1 MQFKQSVALARQQS
15 RAVSKAQFK
24 GVVTDLFEAAE
35 GAVPRPQAFLVEQT
49 SNWTLPTH
57 FHVQNQFQVFVAG
70 SGHIG
75 KNLLKPLTIHYSSPH
90 TGYGPLISGDE
101 GVSYLT
107 LRAMS
112 DVGAWYLP
120 EARESL
126 LVRIKKQQAHGA
138 PSTLVTAEQLLAL
151 VEAHQEP
158 LIAMDSGGL
167 AAWLVRLPP
176 GAQRAAP
183 LGAELG
189 GGRFYVV
196 TQGGLIA
203 NGDALPSLAVMFVSV
218 DETVDLLAGADGLE
232 VMILQFPS
240 VALLPL
246 D

>member
-1 MQFKQSVALARQQS
+1 MMFKQSVASARQQS

-24 GVVTDLFEAAE
+24 GVVTDLFEASE
-35 GAVPRPQAFLVEQT
+35 GSMPRPQAFLVEQT

-57 FHVQNQFQVFVAG
+57 FHVEHQFQVFVAG

-75 KNLLKPLTIHYSSPH
+75 KNLLQPLTVHYSSPH
-90 TGYGPLISGDE
+90 TGYGPLISGDA

-126 LVRIKKQQAHGA
+126 LVRIKKQQAHGLPGSA
-138 PSTLVTAEQLLAL
+138 VTAQQLLEL
-151 VEAHQEP
+151 TDLHQEV

-176 GAQRAAP
+176 AAQLAAP
-183 LGAELG
+183 LGQELG

-196 TQGGLIA
+196 TQGSLIA
-203 NGDALPSLAVMFVSV
+203 NDEALPGLAVMFVAAA
-218 DETVDLLAGADGLE
+218 ETVDLVAGAAGLE
-232 VMILQFPS
+232 LMILQFPS
-240 VALLPL
+240 SALLPL
-246 D
+246 G